1 MKQIYF
7 KVTSHNVILLESIHK
22 LNPVA
27 FKLLL
32 KIYFFFFFLTLTK
45 VASLLGGQDLAD
57 HECLNIA
64 FVHQPFLSELHYSGK
79 IN

>member
-32 KIYFFFFFLTLTK
+32 KIYFFFF